1 MNKNL
6 KKLDNLI
13 TEILREKNLLQES
26 DDKKKNKPKTKK
38 QIKLDKTHKCD
49 YNIYVYTLED

>member
-38 QIKLDKTHKCD
+38 LMKTSARFIQI
-49 YNIYVYTLED
+49 